1 MPCSIYRPAQNNA
14 AEYEFPFLLKDFI
27 ENLARFPYEPNNI
40 DQFSYYILVD
50 CRKAVAAS
58 DVIFILVLPIIL
70 TKRQAFGLSI
80 VPGYDLY
87 ETQPT
92 TVFDFG
98 SPVDVIPMK
107 AKPIGTG
114 TTNRFSLNSN
124 V

>member
-58 DVIFILVLPIIL
+58 DPSQAVENTSVNFGRL
-70 TKRQAFGLSI
+70 TNPLGTWSHSAPLDYPANPSFPPGDYYPMGLTSYAGH
-80 VPGYDLY
+80 PGTIGDLGI
-87 ETQPT
+87 T
-92 TVFDFG
+92 
-98 SPVDVIPMK
+98 
-107 AKPIGTG
+107 
-114 TTNRFSLNSN
+114 
-124 V
+124 